1 MKFLFKGAFRNGKL
15 ISWYLKKFD
24 GSIGNLY
31 TKPEARG
38 LGLGTLMSVYM
49 TAKVLEE
56 EDLVFCYIVTSNIQ
70 SLKMHENIGF
80 TKTYHT
86 NWLYYT
92 AK

>member
-1 MKFLFKGAFRNGKL
+1 
-15 ISWYLKKFD
+15 
-24 GSIGNLY
+24 
-31 TKPEARG
+31 
-38 LGLGTLMSVYM
+38 MSVYM